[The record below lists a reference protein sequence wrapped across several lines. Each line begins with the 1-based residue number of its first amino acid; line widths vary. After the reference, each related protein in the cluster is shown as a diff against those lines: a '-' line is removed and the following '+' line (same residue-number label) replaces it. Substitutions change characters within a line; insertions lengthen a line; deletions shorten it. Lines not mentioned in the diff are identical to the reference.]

1 MKNVHDYPFTHNVEP
16 DWPCSALRSVNH
28 AAFTWWAVFG
38 GINVGAD
45 AITGC
50 CVGYRSDRQAGQLVL
65 TVALQLHVQPGEH
78 LTGGRAV
85 PRFRR

>member
-1 MKNVHDYPFTHNVEP
+1 MDNPVGHA
-16 DWPCSALRSVNH
+16 SALRAVNH
-28 AAFTWWAVFG
+28 VVVCAWWAVFG
-38 GINVGAD
+38 GIVVGAD

-50 CVGYRSDRQAGQLVL
+50 CVGYRPDRQAGQLVL

-78 LTGGRAV
+78 LSGGRTV